1 MARIAFDRFD
11 QIGDEIMPPL
21 ELHID
26 VCPGT
31 LRLDLQPHQAVI
43 DADDDQHAHCQD
55 EHRNPCHGRSVARVF

>member
-1 MARIAFDRFD
+1 MARIAFYCFD
-11 QIGDEIMPPL
+11 QIGNEIMPPL